1 MSRRDRAFHRHA
13 QAVLEHELLLRAR
26 KRLAALPE
34 ERRSALEDVTAQ
46 VVAAVV
52 DSVLEESRREPALA
66 RALGSIYGPE
76 PAWEPR
82 VVSWATD

>member
-13 QAVLEHELLLRAR
+13 QGVLEHELRRAR
-26 KRLAALPE
+26 KRLAELPE
-34 ERRSALEDVTAQ
+34 ERRSALEDVTAR

-52 DSVLEESRREPALA
+52 DSVLEESRREPALD

>member
-13 QAVLEHELLLRAR
+13 QAVLEHELVRAR
-26 KRLAALPE
+26 KRLAGLPE
-34 ERRSALEDVTAQ
+34 ARRSALEEASAR
-46 VVAAVV
+46 VVAAIV

-66 RALGSIYGPE
+66 RALASIYGRE

-82 VVSWATD
+82 VVSWAAD

>member
-1 MSRRDRAFHRHA
+1 VSPRDRAFHHHA
-13 QAVLEHELLLRAR
+13 QAVLEHELLRAR
-26 KRLAALPE
+26 RRLGELPE
-34 ERRSALEDVTAQ
+34 ERRSALEDVTAR

-82 VVSWATD
+82 VVSWAAD

>member
-1 MSRRDRAFHRHA
+1 VSRRDRAFHRHA
-13 QAVLEHELLLRAR
+13 QAVVEHELLRAR

-34 ERRSALEDVTAQ
+34 ERRSALEDVTAR

-52 DSVLEESRREPALA
+52 DAVLEESRREPALA
-66 RALGSIYGPE
+66 RALASIYDPE

-82 VVSWATD
+82 AVSWATD

>member
-1 MSRRDRAFHRHA
+1 VSRRDRAFHAHA
-13 QAVLEHELLLRAR
+13 QAVLEHELLRAR

-34 ERRSALEDVTAQ
+34 DRRSALDDVTAR

-52 DSVLEESRREPALA
+52 DSMLEESRREPALA

-76 PAWEPR
+76 PVWEPG

>member
-1 MSRRDRAFHRHA
+1 MSRRARAFHRHA
-13 QAVLEHELLLRAR
+13 QAVLDHELLRAR
-26 KRLAALPE
+26 KRLADLPE
-34 ERRSALEDVTAQ
+34 ERRVALEEETAR

-82 VVSWATD
+82 VVSWAAD

>member
-1 MSRRDRAFHRHA
+1 MSRRDRAFHAHA
-13 QAVLEHELLLRAR
+13 QVVLEHELLRAR

-34 ERRSALEDVTAQ
+34 DRRSALDDVTAR

-76 PAWEPR
+76 PAWEPA